1 MQKGHKTPLERSR
14 QKCTGI
20 RRRLLYSHDWPRGVT
35 VNSSPLR
42 HHVKTRSLFSAI
54 CVFLLFSAHHSQAAF
69 QAWTASDTVRA
80 LRDEPAAGTQNATL
94 SAARNEWVSFQ
105 ILVRGDTP
113 VRGVNVEPGDLT
125 GPDGSLIRAADAV
138 LYREHQ
144 LELTLPSCRNN
155 QFKPGWYPDPLIPFR
170 HPLTKQFLPA
180 DARIKA
186 VPFELPAGQTHGF
199 WVDLFVPHEAKPGR
213 YTGTY
218 SVSADGQNPVKL
230 AVELMVWNFELPR
243 VPSFQTALGSPA
255 ERMRGYY
262 AKRAKA
268 GKEPEPQD
276 WEVVEAQVADELSR
290 HRINATPSS
299 GLLIPKKQADDSFAF
314 SETQVDALRKFV
326 DTYRVNAIQTP
337 HPRSFID
344 DPDAER
350 AKLHAWLKSFDRL
363 AAELNRPEVTFF
375 TYLKDEPN
383 QEEEYRYIQKWG
395 PAVRSAKSVVK
406 VMVVEQTKT
415 QDPKWGDLYGAVDIW
430 CPLFPLHDEETAA
443 QRRALGETIWT
454 YTALCQRDP
463 TPWWEI
469 DFPLLNY
476 RIPAWIAWRYQM
488 RGLLYWGGMSHWSG
502 VEDPWT
508 DPKTLDRRTED
519 GKGQLYQGEGTL
531 VYPGRAVGYD
541 GIAPSLRLKAL
552 RKGIQDY
559 EYLAILDRAGLG
571 AEARQIVM
579 PLASSWFQW
588 EKDAA
593 AYDRARMKLAALIG
607 KTRKN

>member
-1 MQKGHKTPLERSR
+1 MKT
-14 QKCTGI
+14 K
-20 RRRLLYSHDWPRGVT
+20 LLSFVAWISGLIST
-35 VNSSPLR
+35 TASP
-42 HHVKTRSLFSAI
+42 
-54 CVFLLFSAHHSQAAF
+54 AAW
-69 QAWTASDTVRA
+69 QVWTAGDTARV
-80 LRDEPAAGTQNATL
+80 LRDEPAATTQNATL
-94 SAARNEWVSFQ
+94 SAARNEWASFQ

-125 GPDGSLIRAADAV
+125 GSNGSVIRAADAV

-144 LELTLPSCRNN
+144 LELTLPSCRNT

-170 HPLTKQFLPA
+170 HPLMKEPLPA

-186 VPFELPAGQTHGF
+186 VPFNLPAGETHGF
-199 WVDLFVPHEAKPGR
+199 WVDVLVPREAKPGK
-213 YTGTY
+213 YVGTY
-218 SVSADGQNPVKL
+218 TVTAEGQSPVRI
-230 AVELMVWNFELPR
+230 AVELMVWNFELPG
-243 VPSFQTALGSPA
+243 VPTFQTALGSPA
-255 ERMRGYY
+255 ERMRGYF

-276 WEVVEAQVADELSR
+276 WDAVETQVADELSR
-290 HRINATPSS
+290 HRINATPPS
-299 GLLIPKKQADDSFAF
+299 GLLVPKKQADGSFAF
-314 SETQVDALRKFV
+314 SEAQVDALRKFV
-326 DTYRVNAIQTP
+326 DTYSVNALQTP
-337 HPRSFID
+337 HPRNVIR

-363 AAELNRPEVTFF
+363 AAELNRPGVTFF

-383 QEEEYRYIQKWG
+383 KEEEYQYVQKWG
-395 PAVRSAKSVVK
+395 TAVRAAKSVVK
-406 VMVVEQTKT
+406 VMVVEQTKS

-443 QRRALGETIWT
+443 QRRALGETVWT

-463 TPWWEI
+463 TPWWQI
-469 DFPLLNY
+469 DFPILNY
-476 RIPAWIAWRYQM
+476 RAPAWIAWRYQM

-508 DPKTLDRRTED
+508 DPKTLDRRTAD

-531 VYPGRAVGYD
+531 VYPARAVGYE

-559 EYLAILDRAGLG
+559 EYLATLDRAGLG
-571 AEARQIVM
+571 AEARQIGL
-579 PLASSWFQW
+579 PLAGSWFQW
-588 EKDAA
+588 EKEAA
-593 AYDRARMKLAALIG
+593 AYDRARTKLAALIE
-607 KTRKN
+607 KR